1 MNTPLLW
8 IGAALLVGAQ
18 DARTPKD
25 SPQDAEAR
33 TEARAEAA
41 PAERIAWYTSWED
54 ALAESQ
60 RTNRPILVHAAAPQC
75 SGVPG
80 MW

>member
-1 MNTPLLW
+1 MIRNLL
-8 IGAALLVGAQ
+8 LLGTVVLMGAQ
-18 DARTPKD
+18 APRATQSDGV
-25 SPQDAEAR
+25 PQQDGE
-33 TEARAEAA
+33 TQVAA
-41 PAERIAWYTSWED
+41 AKPEHIAWYSNLDD
-54 ALAESQ
+54 ALAEAK